1 MNLRMTKFKVTLV
14 TVSALIVAA
23 GCSGSTS
30 NDQGMSV
37 TFLGYFAS
45 FGTGCATLP
54 TKGYAGGSM
63 QIGSGKPEPGST
75 LTDTNLTG
83 IDASSGLVAIVGL
96 QNNIYAQAFR
106 GDRLLLNYFIPGASV
121 QPPSTTVPLA
131 LFAGPGRAG
140 TSTTGGTTDPTNGG
154 RNPVASSLPPTF
166 SNLCN
171 RVYAQTYVIPAS
183 IREWLNFNRDV
194 LPEPPFLM
202 EVTARI
208 SGISTA
214 GDRFETQPETIPI
227 TLIPEVIVTPTEGTD
242 TGVPAGVTDGTSGLT
257 TDGTEADGFPS
268 DETTSETTS
277 ETNVEQLNDAIDT
290 TGSDPSSQGGL

>member
-1 MNLRMTKFKVTLV
+1 MNLRMTKFKVTLA
-14 TVSALIVAA
+14 TVSAVALAA

-54 TKGYAGGSM
+54 TRGFGGGSI
-63 QIGSGKPEPGST
+63 QIGSGKPEPGTT
-75 LTDTNLTG
+75 LSDANLTG
-83 IDASSGLVAIVGL
+83 IDPSSGLVAIVGL
-96 QNNIYAQAFR
+96 QNNIFAQAFR
-106 GDRLLLNYFIPGASV
+106 GDRLLLDYFIPGASV
-121 QPPSTTVPLA
+121 QPPSTTVPLS

-140 TSTTGGTTDPTNGG
+140 TSTIGGTTDPTNGG

-171 RVYAQTYVIPAS
+171 RVYAQTYIIPAS
-183 IREWLNFNRDV
+183 VREWLNFNRDV
-194 LPEPPFLM
+194 LPEPPFQM

-208 SGISTA
+208 SGISSA

-227 TLIPEVIVTPTEGTD
+227 NLIPEVIVTPTEGTD

-257 TDGTEADGFPS
+257 TDGTDADGFPS
-268 DETTSETTS
+268 DETTSETD
-277 ETNVEQLNDAIDT
+277 VEQLNDAIDT
-290 TGSDPSSQGGL
+290 SVGDSSSQGDL